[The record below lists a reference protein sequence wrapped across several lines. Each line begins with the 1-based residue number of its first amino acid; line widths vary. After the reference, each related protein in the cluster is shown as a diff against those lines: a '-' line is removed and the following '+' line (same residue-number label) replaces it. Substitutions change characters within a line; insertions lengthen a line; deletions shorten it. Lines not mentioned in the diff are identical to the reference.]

1 MGHYACPIPPPAP
14 LGRGPVFHSNSNVP
28 MHRRQFVVR
37 AAQSAAVLSAPSL
50 MLSAQAQETPGLS
63 ARSLTVGCS
72 AAMSGPLSGFGTD
85 IQQGAGA
92 AFAQVNARGGLHG
105 RSVQLA
111 MVDDAYEPER
121 TVTNVKQILAQ
132 GSALALLSC
141 VGTPNNTAI
150 LPLIEEAG
158 VPYVAPI
165 TGATSLRKNAR
176 HVFHVRASY
185 TDEVHR
191 LVQRL
196 AGMGLKGIG
205 IVYQDNGF
213 GRELLADATAAL
225 KALSLEPAVAAP
237 VATDGKNLQQ
247 ALAAVAA
254 ARPAAVLLA
263 TAGTVSVGLV
273 RGIKKASPG
282 VLMAGVSVT
291 LPSTSVSSLGDDG
304 SGLALTMIVPDPHR
318 PRSQL
323 VRDYQAAMRAQ
334 GHQEF
339 TAGSLEAYV
348 NARVLLEGIDRAGK
362 DPSPAR
368 VRAALAAIRNL
379 DLGGFVVDFSSQ
391 APYVGSRFIDLGV
404 LNNTGRFIA

>member
-1 MGHYACPIPPPAP
+1 M
-14 LGRGPVFHSNSNVP
+14 F
-28 MHRRQFVVR
+28 RRQFVVR
-37 AAQSAAVLSAPSL
+37 AAQSAAALCTPFAL
-50 MLSAQAQETPGLS
+50 HQAHAQEAPGLT
-63 ARSLTVGCS
+63 ARSLTVACS
-72 AAMSGPLSGFGTD
+72 AAMSGPLAGFGSD

-121 TVTNVKQILAQ
+121 TVANVKQIIAQ

-150 LPLIEEAG
+150 LPMVEEAG
-158 VPYVAPI
+158 LPYVAPI
-165 TGATSLRKNAR
+165 TGASSLRRNGR

-185 TDEVHR
+185 TDEV
-191 LVQRL
+191 QRL
-196 AGMGLKGIG
+196 IQRLNGMGLQGIG

-213 GRELLADATAAL
+213 GRELLADAIAAL
-225 KALSLEPAVAAP
+225 EALSLKPAVAAA
-237 VATDGKNLQQ
+237 VATDGNNLQQ
-247 ALAAVAA
+247 TLAAVAA

-263 TAGTVSVGLV
+263 TAGTVSVGVV
-273 RGIKKASPG
+273 RGLKQASPG

-291 LPSTSVSSLGDDG
+291 LPSTSVSSLGDAG

-323 VRDYQAAMRAQ
+323 VRDYQAAMRSQ

-348 NARVLLEGIDRAGK
+348 NARVLLEGLDRAGK

-379 DLGGFVVDFSSQ
+379 DLGGFVVDFSGQ
-391 APYVGSRFIDLGV
+391 TPYVGSRFIDLGV
-404 LNNTGRFIA
+404 LGSTGRFIA